1 MKQNASKCMHPITPS
16 SPPHKHSIPRIV
28 YGPSATRL
36 RPPLPHA
43 RLGEGLERALSA
55 GRREGDLVLGFLAAL
70 HLGFVHGF
78 AVDVFA
84 FGGGGGGGVDV
95 HGWKRRRL
103 AGSEVEGLWGAWR
116 WVWRVG

>member
-95 HGWKRRRL
+95 HGWKRRRV
-103 AGSEVEGLWGAWR
+103 SWE
-116 WVWRVG
+116 